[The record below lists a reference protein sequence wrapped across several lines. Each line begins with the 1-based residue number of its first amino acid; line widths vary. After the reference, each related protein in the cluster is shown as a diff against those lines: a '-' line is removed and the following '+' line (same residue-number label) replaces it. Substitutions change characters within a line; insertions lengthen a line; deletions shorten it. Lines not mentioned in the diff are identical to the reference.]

1 MDVHYNA
8 FISYR
13 HSPVDS
19 KVAAEIQRQL
29 EHFPIPGAIRKR
41 TGVKRINRIFRDKEE
56 LPITSDLNEDIT
68 RALENADYL
77 IVICSP
83 RTEESAW
90 VRREIETFLRT
101 HSRRQVLTVLAE
113 GEPEDTIPD
122 LLRYDESVDPETGE
136 VRRVPVEP
144 LSCDYRGS
152 FRTARREEL
161 PRLVASLLGCGYDEL
176 RQRQRQYKTR
186 RLMAILAGVLCLALA
201 FMAYFIRTSLV
212 IQDSYRQLSESNQL
226 LEESYRQ
233 VEENYEQAL
242 RNQSEYLA
250 AESLSALEE
259 GDRLLAIHLAL
270 AALPSEGEDRP
281 VLPQAEYALS
291 QAVGA
296 YQTEEE
302 ITATGSFSVEG
313 TVKDYILNE
322 DGTRLIVADSL
333 NLVTVWD
340 TGTYQQLMKLRPKV
354 GSFDLLFL
362 LRDRYLVVQGGYGI
376 QCFDLEDGSE
386 VWFYEETSICDI
398 AVAAEDTRILATGY
412 NEELTLLDA
421 MTGEVLSVIPI
432 QEEAGIQWVSTC
444 YNKRDTVQS
453 ADGSLVALVGTVS
466 VYDADGTYLG
476 NTQCPIVLDLEQGV
490 ARCLPVGYFVISDMC
505 FSAENDLIVMG
516 KWGSEDVNYG
526 SWSYVESKTT
536 VCCISL
542 ETGTCQWTGEIPRYR
557 TDSVE
562 KIVPLEDGAEVVCV
576 TGNVCAHFNGVTG
589 ELLGRGEAPDRI
601 IGAYFSNEKGTV
613 LITSENGNYGYFDP
627 EENACYMM
635 KYFVGSLVDIRQQN
649 GAYLQQSG
657 SRQILQYRNLR
668 DENFREIDG
677 YTVDG
682 VIYCDSGEDYLAVVS
697 NGKICVLDYAARSL
711 AFQLDL
717 KEFENYYSNTLLGLS
732 GENVLYIYYECREDG
747 DDRTLTSYLMSI
759 DVAAGTY
766 TTEPYEYDGTYGGW
780 VLVGDVLYYPVRS
793 WTEDDCLVGYRIGE
807 GEVFR
812 TALPPQQEEY
822 TEYKLR
828 VSPGGSRALVETE
841 GGAAFLCDLSDGSCV
856 TLAETVDYTC
866 PIGWSE
872 DEALF
877 TAADAETV
885 SIWRAD
891 GSLVTEIP
899 FEGSRIQEL
908 QFMPQN
914 DLLLILADGGE
925 LYRYGLD
932 GEYLGETAV
941 HYSGSGESQE
951 WRYLED
957 GSLLILRNRVLN
969 VIDTQLWEETL
980 YVNDCRGYDPE
991 SGTIVCSYYDNEDSS
1006 YHFGY
1011 YQRYSTEELIA
1022 MGREYVATVELTAE
1036 QKAAYGLD

>member
-1 MDVHYNA
+1 MDIHYNA

-29 EHFPIPGAIRKR
+29 EHFHIPGAIRER

-56 LPITSDLNEDIT
+56 LPITSDLNGDIT
-68 RALENADYL
+68 RALEHADYL

-122 LLRYDESVDPETGE
+122 LLRYDDSVDLETGE
-136 VRRVPVEP
+136 VHRVPVEP

-152 FRTARREEL
+152 IRIARREEL
-161 PRLVASLLGCGYDEL
+161 PRLAASLLGCGYDEL
-176 RQRQRQYKTR
+176 RQRQRQYKAR
-186 RLMAILAGVLCLALA
+186 RLTAILAGVLCLSLA
-201 FMAYFIRTSLV
+201 FLAYFFRTSMV
-212 IQDSYRQLSESNQL
+212 IRDSYRQLSESNQL
-226 LEESYRQ
+226 LEESYQQ

-242 RNQSEYLA
+242 RNQSEYLT

-259 GDRLLAIHLAL
+259 GDRLLAIQLAL
-270 AALPSEGEDRP
+270 EALPSEGDDRP
-281 VLPQAEYALS
+281 ALPRAEYALS

-302 ITATGSFSVEG
+302 IMATGSFTVEG

-322 DGTRLIVADSL
+322 DGSRLIVADSL

-340 TGTYQQLMKLRPKV
+340 TDTYRQVMKLRPKV

-376 QCFDLEDGSE
+376 QCFDLENGSE
-386 VWFYEETSICDI
+386 VWFYEERYICDI

-412 NEELTLLDA
+412 DEKLTLLDA
-421 MTGEVLSVIPI
+421 MTGEVLSVLSIR
-432 QEEAGIQWVSTC
+432 EEVEIQWVSTC

-466 VYDADGTYLG
+466 VYDMDGTYLG
-476 NTQCPIVLDLEQGV
+476 NTECPVVLDLEQGE
-490 ARCLPVGYFVISDMC
+490 ASCLPVGFYVISDMC
-505 FSAENDLIVMG
+505 FSSENELIVMG
-516 KWGSEDVNYG
+516 KWGSEDVNYA
-526 SWSYVESKTT
+526 SWSFVESKTT

-542 ETGTCQWTGEIPRYR
+542 ETGTRQWTNEIPRYR
-557 TDSVE
+557 TDGIE
-562 KIVPLEDGAEVVCV
+562 KIVPLEDGAGVVCV
-576 TGNVCAHFNGVTG
+576 TGNVCAHLDSATG
-589 ELLGRGEAPDRI
+589 ELLGRGEAPDCI
-601 IGAYFSNEKGTV
+601 IGAYPVKESGNIAV
-613 LITSENGNYGYFDP
+613 TSVGGNYGYFDP
-627 EENACYMM
+627 EENICYML
-635 KYFVGSLVDIRQQN
+635 KYFVDSLADFRQRN

-657 SRQILQYRNLR
+657 SQQILQYRNLR
-668 DENFREIDG
+668 DENFQEIDG
-677 YTVDG
+677 YTADG
-682 VIYCDSGEDYLAVVS
+682 ALYCASNEDYHAVVS
-697 NGKICVLDYAARSL
+697 DGNICVLDYAARSL
-711 AFQLDL
+711 VFRMDL
-717 KEFENYYSNTLLGLS
+717 RELENYYRNTLLGLS
-732 GENVLYIYYECREDG
+732 RENMLYIYYECREEG
-747 DDRTLTSYLMSI
+747 DDRTITSYLMSV

-766 TTEPYEYDGTYGGW
+766 TTQPYDYDGMYGGW
-780 VLVGDVLYYPVRS
+780 KLAGDVLYYPVRS
-793 WTEDDCLVGYRIGE
+793 WTETDCLVGYRIGE
-807 GEVFR
+807 GEIFR
-812 TALPPQQEEY
+812 AALPPQEDY
-822 TEYKLR
+822 TEYELC
-828 VSPGGSRALVETE
+828 VSPGGSRALVKTD
-841 GGAAFLCDLSDGSCV
+841 GRGTFLYDLSDGSYA
-856 TLAETVDYTC
+856 TLKETVDYNRPT
-866 PIGWSE
+866 GWSE
-872 DEALF
+872 DESLF

-885 SIWRAD
+885 YIWRAD

-899 FEGSRIQEL
+899 FEGGRIQEL

-914 DLLLILADGGE
+914 DMLLILADGGE

-932 GEYLGETAV
+932 GEYLGETAI
-941 HYSGSGESQE
+941 HFSGPGERQE

-969 VIDTQLWEETL
+969 VIDTQLWAETL
-980 YVNDCRGYDPE
+980 YVNDCHGYDSE
-991 SGTIVCSYYDNEDSS
+991 SGTIICSYYDNEDSS

-1011 YQRYSTEELIA
+1011 YQRYSMEDLIA
-1022 MGREYVATVELTAE
+1022 MGRDYVAAVELTAE
-1036 QKAAYGLD
+1036 RKAAYGLD